1 MSLSTII
8 NDISGLSTIGLV
20 STLTYDL
27 SGNAG
32 LLSTIIHDIS
42 GFVYPNLI
50 VSTIIQDMSG
60 VTSTIISI
68 DDLINSYQVVE
79 SKEATDRA
87 AVLSFTSPSIEG
99 LKPQLYRWASAG
111 FPGGFIVNTLTL
123 VPPRVCSDGVSRTL
137 VFYFEYLLGSS
148 TETWLKGLEAITQGM
163 DFTFSHDGNSTITL
177 HVTRI

>member
-8 NDISGLSTIGLV
+8 HDISGLSTIGLV

-27 SGNAG
+27 SGNLA

-68 DDLINSYQVVE
+68 DDLINSHQVVE

-87 AVLSFTSPSIEG
+87 AVLTFTSPSVDS
-99 LKPQLYRWASAG
+99 LRPTLYKWASAG
-111 FPGGFIVNTLTL
+111 FPGAFTVNTLTL
-123 VPPRVCSDGVSRTL
+123 EPPLVCSDGISRTL
-137 VFYFEYLLGSS
+137 VFYFEYLLGTS

-163 DFTFSHDGNSTITL
+163 DFTFSHDGVSTITL
-177 HVTRI
+177 HVSRT